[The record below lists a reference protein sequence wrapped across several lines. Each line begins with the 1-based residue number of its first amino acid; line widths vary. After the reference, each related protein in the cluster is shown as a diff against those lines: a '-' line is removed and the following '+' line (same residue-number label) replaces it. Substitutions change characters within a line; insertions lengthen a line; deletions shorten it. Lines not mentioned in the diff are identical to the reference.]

1 MQKKILIVG
10 GGIAGLTTALALER
24 IHLDYYLL
32 EAVPEVKALGA
43 GITLAGN
50 AMKVLEQLGVA
61 TAVQQQGEVLTSMI
75 IQDNHGKEISVLDTE
90 KLNREY
96 GMYNV
101 AIHRGALHEV
111 LLHQVDPAKIIT
123 GKKAIQYKE
132 DKEGVTLFFDDG
144 STLEGTAVIMADGIH
159 SAIRK
164 QLIPDSQPR
173 YSGYTCW
180 RGVTANQWSLQGKA
194 YETWGPA
201 GRFGYVS
208 IGQNLIYWFACKNA
222 SYKDERMK
230 NITIDE
236 LADNF
241 KDYRQPIRSMI
252 LQTAQEHLIWSDII
266 DLKPTSRYAFN
277 NLVLIGDAAHA
288 TTPNLGQGACMA
300 IEDAWILADE
310 IQRHPDS
317 LSSAFKAFEVRR
329 VDRVNFI
336 VNTSYRLGRVAQLEN
351 RLVAGVRN
359 FIFRLVPASLNEKQM
374 KQILDIA

>member
-24 IHLDYYLL
+24 IQMDYYLL
-32 EAVPEVKALGA
+32 EAVPEIKALGA

-50 AMKVLEQLGVA
+50 AMKVLEKLDVA
-61 TAVQQQGEVLTSMI
+61 YAVQVRGETLTSMI
-75 IQDNHGKEISVLDTE
+75 IQDYRGKEISVVDAE

-101 AIHRGALHEV
+101 AIHRGALHEA
-111 LLHQVDPAKIIT
+111 LLEKMDTGKIIT
-123 GKKAIQYKE
+123 GKKAVQYRE
-132 DKEGVTLFFDDG
+132 DEEGVTVYFDDG
-144 STLEGTAVIMADGIH
+144 SSLQGTAVIMADGIH

-180 RGVTANQWSLQGKA
+180 RGVTTDEWNLQGKA
-194 YETWGPA
+194 FETWGPA
-201 GRFGYVS
+201 GRFGHVP
-208 IGQNLIYWFACKNA
+208 IGQNLVYWFACKNA
-222 SYKDERMK
+222 PYKDEQMK
-230 NITIDE
+230 NFTIAD
-236 LADNF
+236 LAENF
-241 KDYRQPIRSMI
+241 KDYTQPIQSII
-252 LQTAQEHLIWSDII
+252 LQTPRENLIWSDII

-300 IEDAWILADE
+300 IEDAWILAEE
-310 IQRHPDS
+310 IQKHPHA
-317 LSSAFKAFEVRR
+317 LSSAFKSFEARR

-351 RLVAGVRN
+351 QVMAGLRN
-359 FIFRLVPASLNEKQM
+359 FIFRLLPASINDKQM
-374 KQILDIA
+374 KQVLDIA